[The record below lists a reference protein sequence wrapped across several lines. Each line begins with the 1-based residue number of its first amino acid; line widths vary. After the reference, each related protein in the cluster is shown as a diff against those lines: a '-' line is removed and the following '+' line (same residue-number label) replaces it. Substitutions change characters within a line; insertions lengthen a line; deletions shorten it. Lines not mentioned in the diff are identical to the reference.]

1 MQGRYGQT
9 GADRLNRFILIVA
22 LVWFILSRVGVTRSA
37 IPAVLLVAW
46 SYYRMFSRNIPKR
59 YQENIAYC
67 RIADSVKARIGI
79 RGGNVQ
85 SDLGR
90 RFQQWKARMQDRT
103 THHIYRCPSCGQ
115 RIRVP
120 RGKGRIEIRCPKCN
134 AAFIKRS

>member
-67 RIADSVKARIGI
+67 RIADSVT
-79 RGGNVQ
+79 
-85 SDLGR
+85 GR
-90 RFQQWKARMQDRT
+90 PPRFCTAVAVM
-103 THHIYRCPSCGQ
+103 
-115 RIRVP
+115 
-120 RGKGRIEIRCPKCN
+120 
-134 AAFIKRS
+134 A